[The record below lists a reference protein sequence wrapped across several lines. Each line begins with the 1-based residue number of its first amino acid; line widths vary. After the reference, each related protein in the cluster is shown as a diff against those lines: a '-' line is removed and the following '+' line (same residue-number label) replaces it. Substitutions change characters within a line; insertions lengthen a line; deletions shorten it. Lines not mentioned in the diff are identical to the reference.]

1 MKLIKVQVKNFRL
14 LHDINITFNEGTTA
28 IVGKNNSG
36 KTSLTTVFNI
46 FLNSKNIE
54 FSDFSLESHKKFI
67 EIYKLYEEITDD
79 NKEDTLIKIKKECPK
94 IQLYLTIK
102 YDDKDN
108 WTTIKPFF
116 STLEDND
123 EIIILC
129 EFSPKSTE
137 NFLEKLSGL
146 MSVTEYS
153 DVELIDKISRCYH
166 EYYDNKIKP
175 YSEHNETDCVSSK
188 EFNNLVLAKFIN
200 AQRGLDDGGSENS
213 SKLSKVFHKQFDYR
227 HEKDEDTYEKLLEA
241 LKVANE
247 NIGIQLD
254 SFFSSFI
261 GHFGR
266 FGFPGLGDEKV
277 TLKSQLK
284 TDNLFKDNVKL
295 FYSLDENHFPEK
307 YNGLGY
313 SNLIYIISQ
322 IIGFRNEAL
331 EKRNNLNLIFIEEP
345 EAHMHPQ
352 MQSVFIKKINEF
364 LNLVKLD
371 CQVILTTHSS
381 HILTNAKLDS
391 IRHFAKENNF
401 AKVRNLSELN
411 DNNFLQQYL
420 TLGIG
425 DLFFADKAILVEGV
439 VERILLPVFIEKI
452 EEKNDAIRLS
462 EQYITLVEV
471 GGAYANKF
479 KDLLDFLE
487 LKTLI
492 ITDIDSVEEK
502 NKKDKNGKEIT
513 VNEKSKVHE
522 NCTSSNV
529 ILKTWMPKKSKISE
543 LLTSEEADKVIKKIK
558 VTYQNSVYDNPI
570 KCGRSFEESFII
582 ENSQYIFD
590 EKTNLQSIK
599 YCLKMYSNAEEIKEN
614 SFDIQDFIDKNKKKT
629 DFAFDLLSVNRDDWN
644 VPTYIKEGLEWLAK

>member
-1 MKLIKVQVKNFRL
+1 MKLTKVQVKNFRL
-14 LHDINITFNEGTTA
+14 LHDVNITFNEGTTA

-46 FLNSKNIE
+46 FLNSKSLE

-67 EIYKLYEEITDD
+67 EIYKLYEKITED
-79 NKEDTLIKIKKECPK
+79 NKEDTLLAIKKECPK

-129 EFSPKSTE
+129 EFSLKSTE
-137 NFLEKLSGL
+137 NFLEKLSEL
-146 MSVTEYS
+146 MSATEYS
-153 DVELIDKISRCYH
+153 DVKLIDKISGCYH

-175 YSEHNETDCVSSK
+175 YSEHNETDCVSFK
-188 EFNNLVLAKFIN
+188 ELNNLVLAKFIN
-200 AQRGLDDGGSENS
+200 AQRGLDDGSSENS

-227 HEKDEDTYEKLLEA
+227 HEEDEDTYEKLLDA

-261 GHFGR
+261 GHFGT

-277 TLKSQLK
+277 KLKSQLK
-284 TDNLFKDNVKL
+284 TDNLFKDNVRL
-295 FYSLDENHFPEK
+295 FYSLDANHFPEK

-322 IIGFRNEAL
+322 IIGFCNEAL

-364 LNLVKLD
+364 LKVVKLD

-381 HILTNAKLDS
+381 HILTNAKLES
-391 IRHFAKENNF
+391 IRHFSKENSF
-401 AKVRNLSELN
+401 STVRNLSELN

-439 VERILLPVFIEKI
+439 VERILLPIFIEKI
-452 EEKNDAIRLS
+452 EAENSEINLS
-462 EQYITLVEV
+462 EQYITLIEV

-479 KDLLDFLE
+479 QDLLNL
-487 LKTLI
+487 LGMKTLI
-492 ITDIDSVEEK
+492 ITDIDAVEKTK
-502 NKKDKNGKEIT
+502 NIKTNYIIYKKSEVTNNQKLTTCNITLKEWI
-513 VNEKSKVHE
+513 
-522 NCTSSNV
+522 
-529 ILKTWMPKKSKISE
+529 PKKTSIKSLLE
-543 LLTSEEADKVIKKIK
+543 LNYIDKCEGNIRVA
-558 VTYQNSVYDNPI
+558 YQANIYSHNV
-570 KCGRSFEESFII
+570 KCGRSFEESFMID
-582 ENSQYIFD
+582 NYQYIFD
-590 EKTNLQSIK
+590 NKTKLKSIK
-599 YCLKMYSNAEEIKEN
+599 SFLKKYKNSSDIKNN
-614 SFDIQDFIDKNKKKT
+614 SYNIQGFIDRNKKKT
-629 DFAFDLLSVNRDDWN
+629 DFVFDLLSVNKDDWN